1 MADYYENRAVYNT
14 LCSMLNRIS
23 WKYTADDNKML
34 VKTTATGEDIPIE
47 LNIQV
52 LSDKDCV
59 MLYSRLPITVPED
72 KRIDAALGI
81 TAINMYTVDGCFEF
95 KQQTGEIF
103 YRMTE
108 LYHGIKMTEQMLEY
122 MLFVSCKTVDD
133 YNDKL
138 LMLIKGIMS
147 IEEFIKEAR
156 A

>member
-1 MADYYENRAVYNT
+1 
-14 LCSMLNRIS
+14 
-23 WKYTADDNKML
+23 
-34 VKTTATGEDIPIE
+34 
-47 LNIQV
+47 
-52 LSDKDCV
+52 
-59 MLYSRLPITVPED
+59 MLYSRLPMTVPED

-147 IEEFIKEAR
+147 IEEFIKEVR